1 MSMGRL
7 GRAAAA
13 ALRRTGA
20 PAGAATLG
28 RLGASALDAARHPTI
43 PWRTLGAFAFVI
55 LAMTALSIVPYWS
68 ARRLEPRRRRVDS
81 VVEPARRLTTR
92 VELEI
97 ALQMAGGRAFL
108 LTRDPAF
115 LVGARDALDM
125 GRQAIA
131 SLEPLARQL
140 GPDVVA
146 RLEVVERLGRRWYA
160 ANEGLLPGAVGPA
173 GYLRRIPEQQRRS
186 EELLRATAALER
198 EIAFAGREYQRDIRA
213 SERRGVAIAV
223 ALVWLALLA
232 ALTVGW
238 IFWRQRTLVVQA
250 GSARAE
256 AERRASNEE
265 ALRDAAAAM
274 AGAVGTADVAQ
285 RIAQRTLEATS
296 AGGVYIGSLEPDA
309 AEVRVLAVAGEGV
322 PAVEHRFPCAGSPA
336 ERALEG
342 RRGAIVVTHRPA
354 APKRAGAAGA
364 ECTEL
369 IVPLADALGALGVL
383 VLVYAGPRPA
393 LGREARARA
402 GTFGELAALAL
413 RKGRLLEEAER
424 RGRELE
430 RMAEN
435 RALLLRGFSHDLKN
449 PLWAADGFLQL
460 LELGVRG
467 PISAAQQECV
477 VCARRSLGAALK
489 LVQDLIELG
498 RAGAGRIEVDA
509 TPTDLAGCL
518 RDVVAD
524 HRAGAETREI
534 RVHIDIPGQLP
545 TVPTDSARVRQIM
558 DNLLSNAIKY
568 TPPGGVVMVRAGLR
582 PASDGGAGVWLA
594 VDVADSGLGIRSE
607 EQGLVFEEFTR
618 FGPLAGV
625 PGAGIGLAI
634 SQRVAG
640 ALGGRITLQSQE
652 GAGSTF
658 TLWLPVDAA

>member
-1 MSMGRL
+1 MGRT
-7 GRAAAA
+7 AA
-13 ALRRTGA
+13 
-20 PAGAATLG
+20 AGAAKFG
-28 RLGASALDAARHPTI
+28 RLGAAALHAARHPTI
-43 PWRTLGAFAFVI
+43 PWRMFGAFAFVI
-55 LAMTALSIVPYWS
+55 LAMTVLSIAPYWS

-92 VELEI
+92 LELGI

-131 SLEPLARQL
+131 SLDPLARQL

-160 ANEGLLPGAVGPA
+160 ANEGLLPGAVAPA
-173 GYLRRIPEQQRRS
+173 AYLRRIPEQQRRS

-198 EIAFAGREYQRDIRA
+198 EIAFAGREVQREIRA
-213 SERRGVAIAV
+213 SEGRDVAIAA
-223 ALVWLALLA
+223 ALAWLALLA

-238 IFWRQRTLVVQA
+238 IFWRQRTLVVEA

-256 AERRASNEE
+256 AERRASDEE
-265 ALRDAAAAM
+265 ALRDAAAAT
-274 AGAVGTADVAQ
+274 AGALGTADVAQ

-296 AGGVYIGSLEPDA
+296 AGGAYIGSLEPDA
-309 AEVRVLAVAGEGV
+309 AEVRVIAVAGEAV
-322 PAVEHRFPCAGSPA
+322 PAVEHRFRYAGSPA

-342 RRGAIVVTHRPA
+342 RGRAIVVTHRPA
-354 APKRAGAAGA
+354 APERAAAADA
-364 ECTEL
+364 EGTEL

-383 VLVYAGPRPA
+383 VLRYAGPRSAP
-393 LGREARARA
+393 GREARARA
-402 GTFGELAALAL
+402 ATFGELAALAL

-498 RAGAGRIEVDA
+498 RAGTGRIEVEA

-534 RVHIDIPGQLP
+534 RVHVDIPGELP
-545 TVPTDSARVRQIM
+545 IVPTDSARVRQIM

-568 TPPGGVVMVRAGLR
+568 TPPGGVVTVRAGLR
-582 PASDGGAGVWLA
+582 PPSDGGAGVWLA

-607 EQGLVFEEFTR
+607 EQGLVFEEFAR
-618 FGPLAGV
+618 VGPLAGV

-658 TLWLPVDAA
+658 TLWLPLGAA